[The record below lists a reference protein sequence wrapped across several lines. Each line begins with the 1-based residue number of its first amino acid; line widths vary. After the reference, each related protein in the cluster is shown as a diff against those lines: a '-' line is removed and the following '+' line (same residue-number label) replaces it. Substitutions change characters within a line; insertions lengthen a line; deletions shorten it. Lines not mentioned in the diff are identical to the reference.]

1 MTGPRRLAGIL
12 VGIAVGI
19 AAPARADV
27 VTDWNVIMLNTI
39 AAGPPGTGPSRQLD
53 AAMVHLAMHDAVQAI
68 QRRFETYSP
77 DISPT
82 SGSMIAAAAKA
93 ARDVL
98 ANRFPAQTAALDTIY
113 AQYLT
118 DHQIAANDGGIP
130 AGAQAAAAII
140 AARVGDGA
148 YPVPSPVF
156 FGSNEIGK
164 WRPTVFVN
172 NDPNQPASMTG
183 PWLATTRTF
192 AVFHT
197 SQFFAPQPP
206 RITSRRYTRDYNEV
220 KALGRR
226 EGSTRTPEQTALAN
240 FYSQAPLAYWNGTMR
255 ALVLDDKYVTN
266 VGDSARMFALVNVAL
281 ADALMTTWQSKIE
294 YNVWRPV
301 TAIQLGE
308 SDGNRSTVGD
318 PTWQPLFATPN
329 YPDYVS
335 GASSAAG
342 AATEMLRL
350 FFRDDRVNF
359 NVVSPMGNRFYT
371 RFSDAAQDVVDAR
384 IYMGIHFRFPDTSG
398 RTCGAKVAR
407 WTYKYFLRSVE
418 GDEFDF
424 IRTLDFYEDLDV
436 EVADED
442 DGQDEDDAE

>member
-12 VGIAVGI
+12 AVMCVV
-19 AAPARADV
+19 AAPPARADV
-27 VTDWNVIMLNTI
+27 ITDWNVIMMNTI
-39 AAGPPGTGPSRQLD
+39 NAGPPGTGPSRLIEM
-53 AAMVHLAMHDAVQAI
+53 AMVHIAMHDAVQAI

-77 DISPT
+77 GMTPAT
-82 SGSMIAAAAKA
+82 GSMIAAASKA

-113 AQYLT
+113 QQYLA
-118 DHQIAANDGGIP
+118 DNQIAGNDGGIA
-130 AGAQAAAAII
+130 AGAQAAAAIVQGRI
-140 AARVGDGA
+140 GDGA
-148 YPVPSPVF
+148 YPVPAAPF

-164 WRPTVFVN
+164 WRPTSFVN
-172 NDPNQPASMTG
+172 NDPTQPASMTG
-183 PWLATTRTF
+183 PWLGSVRTF
-192 AVFHT
+192 AVTHT

-226 EGSTRTPEQTALAN
+226 EGSSRTPEQTAIAN
-240 FYSQAPLAYWNGTMR
+240 FYSQGPPDYWNRTMR
-255 ALVLDDKYVTN
+255 ALVLNEKYVTDI
-266 VGDSARMFALVNVAL
+266 GDSARMFALVNVAM
-281 ADALMTTWQSKIE
+281 ADAVMTTWQSKIQ

-301 TAIQLGE
+301 TAIQLGDA
-308 SDGNRSTVGD
+308 DGNRSTVGD
-318 PTWQPLFATPN
+318 PAWQPLFATPN

-335 GASSAAG
+335 GASSLAG

-350 FFRDDRVNF
+350 FFRTDRVNF

-398 RTCGAKVAR
+398 RTCGAKVSR
-407 WTYKYFLRSVE
+407 WTYKYFLRSLD

-424 IRTLDFYEDLDV
+424 IRTLDFYEGLDDI
-436 EVADED
+436 EEPEE
-442 DGQDEDDAE
+442 DGQDEDEAE

>member
-1 MTGPRRLAGIL
+1 MTGTRRLAGIL
-12 VGIAVGI
+12 VCIGVGM
-19 AAPARADV
+19 ATPARGDV
-27 VTDWNVIMLNTI
+27 VTDWNVIMMNTI
-39 AAGPPGTGPSRQLD
+39 AAGPPATGPSRQLEM
-53 AAMVHLAMHDAVQAI
+53 AMVHLAMHDAVQAI
-68 QRRFETYSP
+68 QRRFETYSR
-77 DISPT
+77 DITPT

-98 ANRFPAQTAALDTIY
+98 VNRFPAQTAALDTIY

-118 DHQIAANDGGIP
+118 DHQIAANDGGIA
-130 AGAQAAAAII
+130 AGAQAAAAMI
-140 AARVGDGA
+140 AGRVGDGA
-148 YPVPSPVF
+148 YPVPSPTF
-156 FGSNEIGK
+156 FGSTEIGK

-172 NDPNQPASMTG
+172 NDPNQPASMVG

-226 EGSTRTPEQTALAN
+226 EGSSRTPEQTAIAN
-240 FYSQAPLAYWNGTMR
+240 FYSQAPPDYWNRTMR
-255 ALVLDDKYVTN
+255 AFVLTDKYVTD

-281 ADALMTTWQSKIE
+281 ADTLMTVWQSKIQ

-301 TAIQLGE
+301 TAIQLGDV
-308 SDGNRSTVGD
+308 DGNRSTVGD
-318 PTWQPLFATPN
+318 PAWQPLFATPN
-329 YPDYVS
+329 YPDYIS
-335 GASSAAG
+335 GASGLAG
-342 AATEMLRL
+342 AAAEMLRL
-350 FFRDDRVNF
+350 FFRSDRVNF

-371 RFSDAAQDVVDAR
+371 RFSDAAQDIVDAR
-384 IYMGIHFRFPDTSG
+384 IYMGIHFRFPDTAG

-407 WTYKYFLRSVE
+407 WTYRYFLRSLQ

-424 IRTLDFYEDLDV
+424 IRTLDTYESLDEV
-436 EVADED
+436 EEPEDE
-442 DGQDEDDAE
+442 GQDEDDAE